1 MAILKA
7 DKISPQLNNATSRK
21 FFRNP
26 SDMQSTIG
34 GVGAGIDLATVNSH
48 KFMPGRA
55 FMTGIQTPSK
65 TNRVGA

>member
-1 MAILKA
+1 MFTTSDFKVN
-7 DKISPQLNNATSRK
+7 QATSRK

-26 SDMQSTIG
+26 SDMQSTIGG

-55 FMTGIQTPSK
+55 FMTGI
-65 TNRVGA
+65 